1 MWITAH
7 SVNTF
12 IEVRDKTFFTPW
24 KEASGEILNTSE
36 TMTRQHTLMSK
47 TRYAFLGLI
56 IAFGCTNRIPK
67 FDSSYNWQLCV
78 F

>member
-7 SVNTF
+7 IVNTF

-36 TMTRQHTLMSK
+36 TLTRHQTHADVKDQISCFF
-47 TRYAFLGLI
+47 RVNNSIWVY
-56 IAFGCTNRIPK
+56 
-67 FDSSYNWQLCV
+67 Y
-78 F
+78 